1 MSLLVSCIGSRVVTH
16 LSSLATYLNNNVR
29 TSTLKGGGGDVCLM
43 KLQSQGKQEGNEEK
57 VKKG

>member
-1 MSLLVSCIGSRVVTH
+1 MTH